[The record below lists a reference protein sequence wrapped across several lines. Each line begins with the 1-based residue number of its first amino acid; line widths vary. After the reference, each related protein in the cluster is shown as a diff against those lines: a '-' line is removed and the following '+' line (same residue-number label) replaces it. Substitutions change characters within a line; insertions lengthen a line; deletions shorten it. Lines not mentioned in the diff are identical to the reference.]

1 MSGEDIIVGKT
12 TALPEPTDGT
22 VAKYTKKDASLALR
36 NAESGVVDQVCICLR
51 AEGKKGGSWQLL
63 ALRNAYGGVVDQVRV

>member
-1 MSGEDIIVGKT
+1 MVALSTHTPAADADFQSHDCMLASAGTRVSGEDIIVGKT

-36 NAESGVVDQVCICLR
+36 NAESGVVDQVR
-51 AEGKKGGSWQLL
+51 G
-63 ALRNAYGGVVDQVRV
+63 

>member
-36 NAESGVVDQVCICLR
+36 NAESGVVDQVR
-51 AEGKKGGSWQLL
+51 G
-63 ALRNAYGGVVDQVRV
+63 